1 MYIYMHIYII
11 NIYMYID
18 AHKEHIKRKTM
29 EEICL
34 IYN

>member
-1 MYIYMHIYII
+1 MHIYII

-18 AHKEHIKRKTM
+18 AHKEHIKRKRLTM